1 MKQYGGTDGRMIS
14 VAAFFQNHKE
24 HVSAARR
31 GLFSF
36 SENSYRKDRKAF
48 PKHASRRSEQ
58 DLPIRGLLSHT
69 ANNPSYPQNQSGR
82 L

>member
-1 MKQYGGTDGRMIS
+1 MIS
-14 VAAFFQNHKE
+14 VAAFFQFHKE
-24 HVSAARR
+24 RVLAARR

-58 DLPIRGLLSHT
+58 ALPIRGIPSHK
-69 ANNPSYPQNQSGR
+69 ANNPSYPQNQSG
-82 L
+82 LL